1 MLFDVYYRLFV
12 FFYIKFG
19 LDFSFVDYRIF
30 NEYILWKWNVKI
42 MIRKIYDIYLF
53 KEESYKFE

>member
-19 LDFSFVDYRIF
+19 LDRSFVDYRIF

-42 MIRKIYDIYLF
+42 TIRKIYDIYLF
-53 KEESYKFE
+53 KEES